1 MTAFFVAT
9 VTVKDPVK
17 FQEYARLSMPTFAQ
31 FGGEIV
37 LRGQL
42 DTVLAGSA
50 AHRAT
55 AVVKF
60 PDMAALKAWHDSGA
74 YQTLVPIRDEGADM
88 TIAAY
93 NVPA

>member
-9 VTVKDPVK
+9 VTVKDPAK
-17 FQEYARLSMPTFAQ
+17 FQQYARESMPTFAA

-50 AHRAT
+50 DHRAA
-55 AVVKF
+55 AVVRF

-74 YQTLVPIRDEGADM
+74 YQALIPVRDEGADIN
-88 TIAAY
+88 IAAY
-93 NVPA
+93 EVPA